1 MKTKSYKNGSNDFIV
16 LGTNA
21 NGILSKMESLR
32 LLFDKFKPAV
42 VFLQETKVTRK
53 GQVKIPEYEIFEVV
67 RPNSKGGSILTALH
81 SNLNPV
87 FISGGENEQEMGNLD
102 CRFINAYGPQ
112 E

>member
-53 GQVKIPEYEIFEVV
+53 GQNMKSLKLLGQIV
-67 RPNSKGGSILTALH
+67 RVDQS
-81 SNLNPV
+81 
-87 FISGGENEQEMGNLD
+87 
-102 CRFINAYGPQ
+102 
-112 E
+112 